1 MRPARALEGNRSR
14 ETSQCRVLG
23 DERVVFAQLESPLRE
38 KYHANLSA
46 GLTSFE
52 HCVQGHTSLLAST
65 HAHSAVDAFVSMQMM
80 LTVDRP
86 RIDA

>member
-1 MRPARALEGNRSR
+1 MTILVDQVVNDTRSPFAERQTSGGTDVEHTRGPVCALEGNRSR

-38 KYHANLSA
+38 KGQANLST

-52 HCVQGHTSLLAST
+52 RCVQ
-65 HAHSAVDAFVSMQMM
+65 
-80 LTVDRP
+80 
-86 RIDA
+86 